1 MNVCQAVSY
10 RIKALLKEKEMN
22 QYQLEKASGILH
34 GTMDCIVKVKNK
46 TVTLSTIMM
55 IARGFNMSFIEF
67 LNDDI
72 FLSDELEI
80 E

>member
-1 MNVCQAVSY
+1 MNVCQAVSN
-10 RIKALLKEKEMN
+10 RIKNLLEEKGMN

-67 LNDDI
+67 LNDEV
-72 FLSDELEI
+72 FFSEELEI